1 VTIPEALTRDRDF
14 ATLLRMATLGATDAE
29 RGHIE
34 TLVALAFIKGETM
47 GMAKAIEIAK
57 GAACE

>member
-14 ATLLRMATLGATDAE
+14 STLLRMATLGATDAE

-34 TLVALAFIKGETM
+34 TLVALAFIKGETT
-47 GMAKAIEIAK
+47 GMSKAIDIAK
-57 GAACE
+57 GEAA